1 MRVAEGARRLLRGLS
16 RMHNEKEIAMKA
28 MLMIVAAACTLA
40 AGGVNA
46 QSGADVV
53 KAKGC
58 LNCHELDKKKVG
70 PAYKDVAAKYKGD
83 KNAEGN
89 LVAKLK
95 EGKTHPKV
103 AASDA
108 ELKAA
113 VGYVLAQ

>member
-1 MRVAEGARRLLRGLS
+1 MRNLQFVVGV
-16 RMHNEKEIAMKA
+16 
-28 MLMIVAAACTLA
+28 VAAIA
-40 AGGVNA
+40 AGVALA

-58 LNCHELDKKKVG
+58 LTCHTVDQKKVG

-83 KNAEGN
+83 AKAAGM
-89 LVAKLK
+89 LAAKLK
-95 EGKTHPKV
+95 EGTGHPKV

-113 VGYVLAQ
+113 VEYVLSR